1 MGSICLDWVC
11 HLVIYKVGIYI
22 LFSRVDQLFDSFGY
36 FLKGYM
42 SLRNKGSRMLCNTV
56 HLAHSFLVWHQV
68 YSRFNNQKVDKL
80 LGKIK
85 LTEYYRT
92 NITGYYSAA

>member
-1 MGSICLDWVC
+1 MGCICIDRVR
-11 HLVIYKVGIYI
+11 HLVIYKVAIYI
-22 LFSRVDQLFDSFGY
+22 LFSRVDQLFDSFIY